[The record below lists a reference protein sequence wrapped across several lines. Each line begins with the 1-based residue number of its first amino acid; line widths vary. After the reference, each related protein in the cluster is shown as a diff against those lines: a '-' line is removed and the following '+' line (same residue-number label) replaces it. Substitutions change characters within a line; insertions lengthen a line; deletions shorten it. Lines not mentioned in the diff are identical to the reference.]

1 MRRSVRVLWLAPLA
15 PAAIVLAGPV
25 AAHAAVYLSVE
36 EAMAAI
42 FPGQTLAAAPLR
54 LTEDQRAAIERASGM
69 QVRRP
74 EVERWSSPAGGT
86 LYRDRVLGKHE
97 EIVFVLGIAADG
109 AVAGVEILEY
119 RETYGGEIRRADWR
133 EQFRGRQAGQPLAL
147 GSEIRNISGATL
159 SCRHV
164 TDGVRRLLATHALL
178 VPSAGAA
185 NVRD

>member
-1 MRRSVRVLWLAPLA
+1 MRVLWLAPVA
-15 PAAIVLAGPV
+15 PAAIVVAGPV

-36 EAMAAI
+36 EATAAI
-42 FPGQTLAAAPLR
+42 FPGQTFTAAPYR
-54 LTEDQRAAIERASGM
+54 LTDDERRAIEEASGM

-74 EVERWSSPAGGT
+74 EIERWSAPGGAA

-97 EIVFVLGIAADG
+97 EIVYVLGVAPDG

-133 EQFRGRQAGQPLAL
+133 QQFLGRKAGQPLTL
-147 GSEIRNISGATL
+147 GGEIDNISGATL

-164 TDGVRRLLATHALL
+164 TDGIRRLLATHATLA
-178 VPSAGAA
+178 PAAGTPHVAA
-185 NVRD
+185 PGH